1 MRHKWLII
9 ILGALIVLAMG
20 IGSLV
25 LGGDLDDGISKFT
38 DDSIGADDKMGKTET
53 NVNFIILESM
63 AEAQK
68 RQKAG
73 DKNAN
78 FNHGSGESNENSIVV
93 EKGAKVDKVINIVI
107 QK

>member
-1 MRHKWLII
+1 MRNKWLII
-9 ILGALIVLAMG
+9 ILAVLIVPAFG
-20 IGSLV
+20 IVSLSF
-25 LGGDLDDGISKFT
+25 GGDLDDGISKYK
-38 DDSIGADDKMGKTET
+38 DDSISANDKIGKTET
-53 NVNFIILESM
+53 NVNFIVLESM

-78 FNHGSGESNENSIVV
+78 FNDGSGDSNENSIVI
-93 EKGAKVDKVINIVI
+93 ESGANVDKVINVII

>member
-9 ILGALIVLAMG
+9 ILSVLIIPALG

-38 DDSIGADDKMGKTET
+38 DESIGADDKMGKTET
-53 NVNFIILESM
+53 NVNFIVLESM
-63 AEAQK
+63 SEAQK

-78 FNHGSGESNENSIVV
+78 FNDGSGDSNQNSIVV
-93 EKGAKVDKVINIVI
+93 EKGANVDKVINVII

>member
-1 MRHKWLII
+1 MKNKWLII
-9 ILGALIVLAMG
+9 ILAALIIPALSAGSFVLA
-20 IGSLV
+20 S
-25 LGGDLDDGISKFT
+25 DLDDGISKFT
-38 DDSIGADDKMGKTET
+38 DESIDADDKMGKPDT
-53 NVNFIILESM
+53 NVNFIVLDSM

-78 FNHGSGESNENSIVV
+78 FNDGSGDNNENSVVV
-93 EKGAKVDKVINIVI
+93 ESGSQVDKVINVVI